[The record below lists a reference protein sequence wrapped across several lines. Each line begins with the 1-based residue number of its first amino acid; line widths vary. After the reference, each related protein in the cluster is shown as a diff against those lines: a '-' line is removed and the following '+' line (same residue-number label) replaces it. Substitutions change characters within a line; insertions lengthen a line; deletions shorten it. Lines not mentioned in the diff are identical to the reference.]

1 MLSPDSHLTLMS
13 LSHTHTDVS
22 AEPLIRLNN
31 RLGFYFIFFLFIK
44 SAVAD
49 DGGGEGSKVNAR
61 IFESGARNGS
71 CSRLVVPFFG
81 FRILLSASLYRL
93 FPSVRPLLHA
103 DSRGVHVCSAL

>member
-31 RLGFYFIFFLFIK
+31 GLGFFFSFLFIK

-49 DGGGEGSKVNAR
+49 DGRGEGSKVNAR
-61 IFESGARNGS
+61 IFESGALNAS
-71 CSRLVVPFFG
+71 CSRRVVPFFG

-93 FPSVRPLLHA
+93 FPSVRRLLHA